1 MTKLIKISK
10 LSDNSFLWPVLLFQE
25 SFPVLRPEGARMKR
39 LCGLDVDR
47 LDRFS
52 MVVREDIALDT
63 FGQEEDLDDTK
74 GDFMI
79 PRKVERRGK
88 PR

>member
-1 MTKLIKISK
+1 
-10 LSDNSFLWPVLLFQE
+10 
-25 SFPVLRPEGARMKR
+25 MKR

-52 MVVREDIALDT
+52 MVVREDIAGDT
-63 FGQEEDLDDTK
+63 FGQEEDLDDTN